1 MNTCHWLVCLLVSDL
16 IRQVVLEPV
25 LHLFF
30 SLEVISLLD
39 ELMDPL
45 QDLLRHLVGLTQ
57 LERISV
63 CFLVEFVPD
72 RQLNAIEASIDED
85 LELVVVEIER
95 FCVPSIVDLIL
106 EAVVHLKMENLF
118 DVEQDLDDPVFTD
131 SPFTELGLQTQ
142 LTCGWVDERV
152 EYWRGKEHSR
162 HLLGV
167 LLREIHPELED
178 RIGVDT
184 LLA

>member
-1 MNTCHWLVCLLVSDL
+1 MNACHGLVCLLVSDL

-45 QDLLRHLVGLTQ
+45 QDLLRYLVGLTQ

-72 RQLNAIEASIDED
+72 R
-85 LELVVVEIER
+85 
-95 FCVPSIVDLIL
+95 
-106 EAVVHLKMENLF
+106 
-118 DVEQDLDDPVFTD
+118 
-131 SPFTELGLQTQ
+131 
-142 LTCGWVDERV
+142 
-152 EYWRGKEHSR
+152 
-162 HLLGV
+162 
-167 LLREIHPELED
+167 
-178 RIGVDT
+178 
-184 LLA
+184 